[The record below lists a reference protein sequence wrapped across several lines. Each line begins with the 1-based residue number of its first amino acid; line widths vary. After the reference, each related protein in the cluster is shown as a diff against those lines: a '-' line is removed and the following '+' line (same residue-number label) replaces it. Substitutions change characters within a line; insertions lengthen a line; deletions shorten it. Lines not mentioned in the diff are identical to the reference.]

1 MMKLELKD
9 KRDISTEPGRMR
21 AKDGFTLLEVIIAIS
36 ILTVGLLSIASMQVS
51 SIRGNFFADGV
62 TEGTTWAADRLEKFI
77 DMGVQNYDHADLE
90 DTDGDGAAG
99 LNHTAASADYGPET
113 EGRYTIYWN
122 VAEDALM
129 DDTKTICVIV
139 IWTDHGVEKSVAMQ
153 HVVPRII

>member
-1 MMKLELKD
+1 MMKLELKE
-9 KRDISTEPGRMR
+9 KRDISTEARR
-21 AKDGFTLLEVIIAIS
+21 IKAKDGFTLLEVIIAIS

-77 DMGVQNYDHADLE
+77 DMAVQDYDDTNLQ
-90 DTDGDGAAG
+90 DTDVDGEAG
-99 LNHTAASADYGPET
+99 LNHTAASADYSET

-129 DDTKTICVIV
+129 LDTKTIWVIV
-139 IWTDHGVEKSVAMQ
+139 TWTDHGVEKSVTMQ